1 MLKEASQSMNPLG
14 HSCRSLS
21 TVQKLSEELTPE
33 ILEKRELVKGIFE
46 YMVFTPNVAVKAK
59 AGQFVVVIPDSV
71 GERVPL
77 TIADWDCE
85 RGTITL
91 IFMVVG
97 ASTQKMA
104 RMNIGDRFEALTGPL
119 GHASEIENYGTVA
132 VVAGGVGTAPIFP
145 IARALKAKGNRVIA
159 IQGARTKDLLFWQD
173 KMATVCDEHI
183 ITTDDGSIARK
194 GLVTEPLKEILERDR
209 SVKRV
214 IAIGPPIMMK
224 FCARTSQPFGVK
236 TIVSLNPIM
245 MDATGMCGVC
255 RVNVGGKTLFGCVD
269 GPEFDGHLVDWDLF
283 MTRQRTYLE
292 QEKESMDWYAKGANA
307 WKE

>member
-1 MLKEASQSMNPLG
+1 MSKEASQNMNPLG

-21 TVQKLSEELTPE
+21 SAEKLSEELAPR

-46 YMVFTPNVAVKAK
+46 CMVFAPNVAVKAR
-59 AGQFVVVIPDSV
+59 AGQFVVVMPDSV
-71 GERVPL
+71 GERIPL

-97 ASTQKMA
+97 SSTQKLSK
-104 RMNIGDRFEALTGPL
+104 MNPGDRLEALSGPL
-119 GHASEIENYGTVA
+119 GHASEIEDYGTV
-132 VVAGGVGTAPIFP
+132 VLVAGGVGTAPVYP
-145 IARALKAKGNRVIA
+145 IIRALREKGNKIIA

-173 KMATVCDEHI
+173 KLASVSDEHI
-183 ITTDDGSIARK
+183 ITTDDGSFGRK
-194 GLVTEPLKEILERDR
+194 GLVTEPLKEILEKDK

-214 IAIGPPIMMK
+214 IAIGPAIMMK
-224 FCARTSQPFGVK
+224 FCAKTSQPFGIK

-245 MDATGMCGVC
+245 VDATGMCGVC

-269 GPEFDGHLVDWDLF
+269 GPEFDGHMVDWDLF
-283 MTRQRTYLE
+283 MARQRTYLV
-292 QEKESMDWYAKGANA
+292 QEKESMEWYAKGASA

>member
-1 MLKEASQSMNPLG
+1 MSEETSQNMNPLG

-21 TVQKLSEELTPE
+21 TAEKLSEELTPK

-46 YMVFTPNVAVKAK
+46 YLVFAPNVAIKAK

-77 TIADWDCE
+77 TLADWDCE

-97 ASTQKMA
+97 ASTQKLAKMSP
-104 RMNIGDRFEALTGPL
+104 GDRLEALTGPL
-119 GHASEIENYGTVA
+119 GHSSEMENYGTV
-132 VVAGGVGTAPIFP
+132 VLVAGGVGTAPIYP
-145 IARALKAKGNRVIA
+145 IARALRAEGNRVIA

-173 KMATVCDEHI
+173 KLATVCDEHI
-183 ITTDDGSIARK
+183 ITTDDGSFGRK
-194 GLVTEPLKEILERDR
+194 GLVTEPLKEILERDK

-224 FCARTSQPFGVK
+224 FCSKTSQPFSVK

-255 RVNVGGKTLFGCVD
+255 RVNVGGKTRFGCVD

-283 MTRQRTYLE
+283 MARQRTYLD
-292 QEKESMDWYAKGANA
+292 QEKESMEWYAKGANA
-307 WKE
+307 WKS